1 MKRGYQSKT
10 WPSNMKKSKFARY
23 GTAFKN
29 IERSYT
35 CCDGLAGVGLDGPY
49 LDEYSKKLQS

>member
-1 MKRGYQSKT
+1 
-10 WPSNMKKSKFARY
+10 MKKSNFVKS
-23 GTAFKN
+23 GIAFKN

-49 LDEYSKKLQS
+49 LDEYSKKLQF